1 MQSVIGTWQGWDLTG
16 TTTRQYL
23 AGCPCVVAS
32 EALLPPLHDPGQ
44 LAWTVVSVWM
54 EMAWIFFLNE
64 HVKTVHL

>member
-1 MQSVIGTWQGWDLTG
+1 MRRRVLRPRSTG
-16 TTTRQYL
+16 YW
-23 AGCPCVVAS
+23 
-32 EALLPPLHDPGQ
+32 LLPPLHDPWQ